1 MFKTLKSRIS
11 LIYISLIAIICF
23 LGIVSMYHL
32 HEIDL
37 SVKSLIT
44 TNYNSIVRL
53 TSMND
58 ALAEQQRNLEEYLYV
73 PDQREEAKTSFSSQ
87 QATFEENYENEYA
100 TIIIKEEMQM
110 ITNINAYYNTF
121 LQMYDSILQYNLSD
135 AQQAKEAISFYRDS
149 VVPQMAQVRAEIES
163 LKLSNETALFSRRD
177 DANKIVQRSSYL
189 LAGLFVLSIF
199 IAAIALKLYTNNL
212 FKPIYNLTQNF
223 KAIRQGNMNRKT
235 YAEGGD
241 ELTNL
246 CNEFNNMTQRLSEFE
261 QSTMGSLM
269 EEKKRTDDIM
279 RSISE
284 PMVILNGDCTVMMI
298 NDAFARTFHVT
309 SETSLNRHFL
319 EVISRGPFLDE
330 LSKLDYHTDQYFE
343 KTIHFKNDKDHYY
356 NVMLTPLSYQTAEGS
371 EKRSIIIVF
380 YDITELKMLEKMR
393 SDFIATISHELKTPL
408 TSILMGADLLDNTS
422 IGPLTQDQREIVTT
436 IKDDSNRLCNLV
448 NDLLALSKVESAST
462 IYQMDLCSVTDIIRT
477 SLKQFYP
484 LAGKSGVMLRTQLAE
499 NMPKIMADQ
508 DKITWVL
515 NNLLSNALK
524 YTSDGDSITI
534 FAQADDENVTVSV
547 QDTGAG
553 IPADFVDKIFDKYVQ
568 VPGYD
573 LEMRGSGIGL
583 SVSKEIITAHHGKI
597 WCESS
602 LNVGSTFHFVLPIRQ
617 PSKGE

>member
-58 ALAEQQRNLEEYLYV
+58 ALAEQQRNLEEYFYV

-121 LQMYDSILQYNLSD
+121 LQMYDNILQYNLSD

-149 VVPQMAQVRAEIES
+149 VVPQMDQVRAEIES

-319 EVISRGPFLDE
+319 EVVSRGPFLDE

-371 EKRSIIIVF
+371 EKRSIIMVF

-448 NDLLALSKVESAST
+448 NDLLALSKAESAST
-462 IYQMDLCSVTDIIRT
+462 IYQMDFCSVTDIIRT

-534 FAQADDENVTVSV
+534 FAQADDETVTVSV

-602 LNVGSTFHFVLPIRQ
+602 LNVGSIFHFVLPIRQ

>member
-87 QATFEENYENEYA
+87 QAIFEENYENEYA

-121 LQMYDSILQYNLSD
+121 LQMYDNILQYNLSD
-135 AQQAKEAISFYRDS
+135 AQQVKEAISFYRDS
-149 VVPQMAQVRAEIES
+149 VVPQMDQVRAEIES

-319 EVISRGPFLDE
+319 EVVSRGPFLDE

-448 NDLLALSKVESAST
+448 NDLLALSKAESAST
-462 IYQMDLCSVTDIIRT
+462 IYQMDFCSVTDIIRT

-534 FAQADDENVTVSV
+534 FAQADDETVTVSV

-602 LNVGSTFHFVLPIRQ
+602 LNVGSIFHFVLPIRQ

>member
-87 QATFEENYENEYA
+87 QAIFEENYENEYA

-121 LQMYDSILQYNLSD
+121 LQMYDNILQYNLSD

-149 VVPQMAQVRAEIES
+149 VVPQMDQVRAEIES

-319 EVISRGPFLDE
+319 EVVSRGPFLDE

-371 EKRSIIIVF
+371 EKRSIIMVF

-448 NDLLALSKVESAST
+448 NDLLALSKAESAST
-462 IYQMDLCSVTDIIRT
+462 IYQMDFCSVTDIIRT